1 MTTLLEVENV
11 RIRFQSK
18 NRLQALM
25 DKDWD
30 PYIDAV
36 CGVSLTIGK
45 GETLALVGESG
56 AGKTTLARSIVGLVT
71 PQEGSIRFQENEL
84 CNLSDSVFTR
94 FRRDIAMIFQD
105 PVGCL
110 SPRMTVRSLILE
122 PFKIHGIKKE
132 NWNAE
137 AKRLLEMVGLSDHFS
152 GRYPHQL
159 SGGQARRVGVAR
171 ALAISPKLIIA
182 DEPTAGLDVSVQGEV
197 LNLLAKL
204 QADLDVSFL
213 IITHN
218 LSVVRHISDRMAI
231 MYLGRIVEQG
241 VTDDIFY
248 YTRHPYTRALL
259 SANPNPDPD
268 ATKEQF
274 ELEGEIPSLMNRPPG
289 CEFHPRCPC
298 VQDRCRSEAPPAL
311 PTAEPRHQVACH
323 YPIKHDGT
331 CSA

>member
-1 MTTLLEVENV
+1 
-11 RIRFQSK
+11 
-18 NRLQALM
+18 
-25 DKDWD
+25 
-30 PYIDAV
+30 
-36 CGVSLTIGK
+36 
-45 GETLALVGESG
+45 
-56 AGKTTLARSIVGLVT
+56 LVT
-71 PQEGSIRFQENEL
+71 PQEGSIRFLENEL
-84 CNLSDSVFTR
+84 CNLSDSEFTR

-137 AKRLLEMVGLSDHFS
+137 AKRLLEMVGLSEHFS

-197 LNLLAKL
+197 LNLLTKL
-204 QADLDVSFL
+204 QADLDLSFL

-218 LSVVRHISDRMAI
+218 LSVVRHISDRVVI

-241 VTDDIFY
+241 ITDDIFNY
-248 YTRHPYTRALL
+248 ARHPYTHALL

-268 ATKEQF
+268 APKEQF
-274 ELEGEIPSLMNRPPG
+274 ELQGEIPSLMNRPLG
-289 CEFHPRCPC
+289 CEFHSRCPY
-298 VQDRCRSEAPPAL
+298 VQDRCRSEAPASA
-311 PTAEPRHQVACH
+311 TVVSGHQVACH
-323 YPIKHDGT
+323 YSIKHDGA
-331 CSA
+331 CSV